1 MTEAGAEQRM
11 DLDGSGAVDDPLSDE
26 LPPAVPNSGVL
37 FGIDYGERRIGIA
50 VSNDEQTIAMQLENY
65 TRINPE
71 RDAAWLRQLT
81 SGYGVRGLVVGL
93 PVHMSGEEGQKARQ
107 ARQFGVWAHQAT
119 LLPVTWWD
127 ERYSS
132 AAADVYLNR
141 QEFTGKKRKARR
153 DQLAAQVFLQSFLD
167 SDDRTASP
175 VALT

>member
-1 MTEAGAEQRM
+1 M

-50 VSNDEQTIAMQLENY
+50 VSNDEQTIAMPLENY

-93 PVHMSGEEGQKARQ
+93 PVAYERRRRTESPTGPPVRCLGAPGNSAAGDLVGR
-107 ARQFGVWAHQAT
+107 T
-119 LLPVTWWD
+119 LLVCC
-127 ERYSS
+127 R
-132 AAADVYLNR
+132 
-141 QEFTGKKRKARR
+141 
-153 DQLAAQVFLQSFLD
+153 
-167 SDDRTASP
+167 
-175 VALT
+175 